1 MSVILIKG
9 DTQSNKLLKEL
20 AKKLGASV
28 LLLNDNQ
35 FEELALGALMDQEKT
50 GELVSKDAVLKKLKG
65 NCSRI

>member
-9 DTQSNKLLKEL
+9 ESQSNKLLKEL

-65 NCSRI
+65 K